1 VAQFLVGNPNGL
13 KRDGDNLYVSASPVL
28 GIGKSRLLRYRLDKG
43 HLQRE
48 AVLTSRW
55 GFFDDLFLLDDG
67 GLLQADYLRGR
78 ILRVQEPEG
87 DTSLLLTLSKPTSIL
102 LLRLPGQSALLI
114 TQRGKDRAVIYAN
127 DWQLKARSGAA
138 AD

>member
-1 VAQFLVGNPNGL
+1 MPEPPYLKGL
-13 KRDGDNLYVSASPVL
+13 NAP
-28 GIGKSRLLRYRLDKG
+28 
-43 HLQRE
+43 QRE

-102 LLRLPGQSALLI
+102 LLRLPGQAALLI

-127 DWQLKARSGAA
+127 AWQLKARSGAA